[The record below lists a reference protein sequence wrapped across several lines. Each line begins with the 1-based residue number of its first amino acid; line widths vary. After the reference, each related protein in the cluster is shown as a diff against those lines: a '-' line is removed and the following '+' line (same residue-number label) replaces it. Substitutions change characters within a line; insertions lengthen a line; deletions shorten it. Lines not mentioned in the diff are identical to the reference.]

1 MNVKRHDAHPFRW
14 LYGCNKCCA
23 IWEWSHFTEFMCV
36 TTARTTLLLSGLH
49 FSVHTHTKSVV
60 KFQRA
65 KTDIHSPLIYLVTWN
80 THKENNITA
89 TVKSIKAEALTNL
102 LTHPRHNQ
110 IQLEEI
116 AVVVHNAK
124 RVFRNITI
132 YHQKM
137 WRIFDKVHRNEAV
150 TVKIY
155 FKGTSA
161 GTFSKS
167 SADFW
172 THLFL
177 SLSRSLTN

>member
-1 MNVKRHDAHPFRW
+1 MRKQ
-14 LYGCNKCCA
+14 
-23 IWEWSHFTEFMCV
+23 
-36 TTARTTLLLSGLH
+36 TLIHLS
-49 FSVHTHTKSVV
+49 K
-60 KFQRA
+60 
-65 KTDIHSPLIYLVTWN
+65 N